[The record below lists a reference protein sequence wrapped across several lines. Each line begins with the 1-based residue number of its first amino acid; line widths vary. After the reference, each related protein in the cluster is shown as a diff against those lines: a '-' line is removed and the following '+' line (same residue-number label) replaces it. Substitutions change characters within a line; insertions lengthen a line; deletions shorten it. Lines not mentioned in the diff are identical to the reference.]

1 MTLLV
6 NRPDIKLWTEK
17 ENGKEVVKLSVVVY
31 HNRDIKETWV
41 LFTVKF
47 ETECELIVR
56 PLDRKNHT
64 FLKQDLADVRKS
76 VEWMGKSFESF
87 VKGKIDEIAR
97 SFISDV
103 GIDPQDFV
111 EADIWLGIS
120 PSDVW
125 VKLFVPYELVVGVE
139 QESKWVVTFKVL
151 SNLYLQ
157 VKGQPN
163 KYTEAVG
170 RLVDI
175 IDKKLTT
182 RHLTS
187 TRRTLVRIFE
197 EFFVS
202 NEFRD
207 YVEKEFQVA
216 SKTEPSEPLHV
227 PAFRYPVTYECR
239 VTEEPVVVFTYVV
252 GSPGGYPYSVREYTI
267 PLPPNIIQSLKEN
280 KGNDR
285 SVLIDLHIYLSLLH
299 ELASDIEVS
308 EFFFHRATV
317 EGQPLPY
324 PLVDIKPLLDVIEEK
339 LRKLE

>member
-6 NRPDIKLWTEK
+6 DRPDIKLWTEK
-17 ENGKEVVKLSVVVY
+17 ENGKEVIKLSVVAY
-31 HNRDIKETWV
+31 YDRGIKETWI
-41 LFTVKF
+41 LFTTKF
-47 ETECELIVR
+47 ETECELVVR
-56 PLDRKNHT
+56 PIDRKNHT
-64 FLKQDLADVRKS
+64 FLKRELADIRKS

-87 VKGKIDEIAR
+87 VKGKIDEIAH

-125 VKLFVPYELVVGVE
+125 VKLFVPYELIVGVE
-139 QESKWVVTFKVL
+139 QESKWVVTFKML
-151 SNLYLQ
+151 INLYLQ

-175 IDKKLTT
+175 VDKKLTMKY
-182 RHLTS
+182 LTS
-187 TRRTLVRIFE
+187 TQQTLTRIFE

-202 NEFRD
+202 NEFKS
-207 YVEKEFQVA
+207 YVEGEFLVA
-216 SKTEPSEPLHV
+216 PKTEPSEPLHV
-227 PAFRYPVTYECR
+227 PAFRHPVTYECH
-239 VTEEPVVVFTYVV
+239 VTEEPTVVFTYVV

-267 PLPPNIIQSLKEN
+267 PLPRNMIQSLKRN
-280 KGNDR
+280 KGDDR
-285 SVLIDLHIYLSLLH
+285 SVLSNLHVFLSFFP
-299 ELASDIEVS
+299 ELASDIEAS

-317 EGQPLPY
+317 EGQPPSY
-324 PLVDIKPLLDVIEEK
+324 PLVDINPLLDVIEEK